1 MNKDLLLLLLSST
14 QPRRIKLIQNLLNGK
29 RTVSTLFWAMRY
41 GLLQYSAIL
50 KTYDLNSINDDINKL
65 ISDGLAKQVDE
76 YQYQL
81 THKGQIKKDS
91 VMESFYILKNSS
103 YQYDYDV
110 NEFKA
115 RVLLAIQSVSEYS
128 FQNKNYYPVKTD
140 MKSAMIVK
148 RWFIENKTKIVEQ
161 LKKYLINYL
170 AQIDEHQADIIA
182 QQMIGHE
189 VYGMTNGQLA
199 DSMNISN
206 VEAYF
211 MEYDGWVNF
220 INYIINDENTL
231 LHPLVHDIRT
241 LKMNNHAI
249 MTYQQFIS
257 GNTLNHISKNLGV
270 KLSTV
275 REHLLEMAIWL
286 PEDKFP
292 YSMIISQDDE
302 KILFESFE
310 NQSIDDWQFKQI
322 SEKYDID
329 FFEFRIYQILRS
341 KQDDKQ

>member
-41 GLLQYSAIL
+41 GILQYSAIL
-50 KTYDLNSINDDINKL
+50 KTYDLNSINGAIKKL
-65 ISDGLAKQVDE
+65 IVDGLAEQVDE
-76 YQYQL
+76 FQYQL
-81 THKGQIKKDS
+81 TTKGQIKKDS
-91 VMESFYILKNSS
+91 VKESFYILQNTS

-115 RVLLAIQSVSEYS
+115 RILLAIQSVSEYS
-128 FQNKNYYPVKTD
+128 YQNKNYYPVKTD

-148 RWFIENKTKIVEQ
+148 RWFIHNKVEIVSRLEDY
-161 LKKYLINYL
+161 LTKYLS
-170 AQIDEHQADIIA
+170 QVDEKKANIIA
-182 QQMIGHE
+182 QQMIGHD

-199 DSMNISN
+199 DSMGVSN
-206 VEAYF
+206 VEAFF

-220 INYIINDENTL
+220 INYIINDDDL
-231 LHPLVHDIRT
+231 LLLPLINDVRT
-241 LKMNNHAI
+241 LKMNHHAI
-249 MTYQQFIS
+249 QTYNQFVS
-257 GNTLNHISKNLGV
+257 GNTLDQIANNLSV

-286 PEDKFP
+286 PESKFP
-292 YSMIISQDDE
+292 YAKIVSAEDE
-302 KILFESFE
+302 KTLRQAFD
-310 NQSIDDWQFKQI
+310 NQPIDDWQFRQI
-322 SEKYDID
+322 SESTDIN

-341 KQDDKQ
+341 KQDVK

>member
-41 GLLQYSAIL
+41 GILQYSAIL
-50 KTYDLNSINDDINKL
+50 KTYDLNSINGAIKKL
-65 ISDGLAKQVDE
+65 IVDGLAEQVDE
-76 YQYQL
+76 FQYQL
-81 THKGQIKKDS
+81 TTKGQIKKDS
-91 VMESFYILKNSS
+91 VKESFYILQNTS

-115 RVLLAIQSVSEYS
+115 RILLAIQSVSEYS
-128 FQNKNYYPVKTD
+128 YQNKNYYPVKTD

-148 RWFIENKTKIVEQ
+148 RWFIHNKVEIVSRLENYLT
-161 LKKYLINYL
+161 KYLS
-170 AQIDEHQADIIA
+170 QVDEKKANIIA
-182 QQMIGHE
+182 QQMIGHD

-199 DSMNISN
+199 DSMGVSN
-206 VEAYF
+206 VEAFF

-220 INYIINDENTL
+220 INYIINDDDQL
-231 LHPLVHDIRT
+231 LLPLINDVRT
-241 LKMNNHAI
+241 LKMNHHAI
-249 MTYQQFIS
+249 QTYNQFVS
-257 GNTLNHISKNLGV
+257 GNTLDQIANNLSV

-286 PEDKFP
+286 PESKFP
-292 YSMIISQDDE
+292 YAKIVSAEDE
-302 KILFESFE
+302 KTLRQAFD
-310 NQSIDDWQFKQI
+310 NQPIDDWQFRQI
-322 SEKYDID
+322 SESTDIN

-341 KQDDKQ
+341 KQDVK